1 MPLNTTFMHSRSI
14 WVYYALFFSGS
25 LALAYQ
31 AYAWNIVGDSV
42 NFLCLLF
49 LLNGFFAKKTLHIIE
64 NTLLM
69 TLGYILPLLI
79 RNSLKL
85 SYVEAPSMTEFFKLA
100 LISSTTTLLLGL
112 VFSGMG
118 YSIRQLTSRIKILGR
133 GRINTRS
140 ISED

>member
-1 MPLNTTFMHSRSI
+1 MHSRNI
-14 WVYYALFFSGS
+14 WIYYILFFSGS

-31 AYAWNIVGDSV
+31 AYGWSIVGDSV

-49 LLNGFFAKKTLHIIE
+49 LLNGFLAKKTLHILE

-100 LISSTTTLLLGL
+100 LVSTTMTLLLGL
-112 VFSGMG
+112 VFSGIG
-118 YSIRQLTSRIKILGR
+118 YTIRQLTSKIKILSR

-140 ISED
+140 ISEE

>member
-1 MPLNTTFMHSRSI
+1 MPLNTTFLHSRNI
-14 WVYYALFFSGS
+14 WIYYILFFSGS

-31 AYAWNIVGDSV
+31 AYSWNIVGDSV

-49 LLNGFFAKKTLHIIE
+49 LLNGFLAKKTLHILE

-100 LISSTTTLLLGL
+100 LVSTTMTLLLGL

-118 YSIRQLTSRIKILGR
+118 YTIRQLTSKIKILSR

-140 ISED
+140 ISEE